1 MKSNQAFTAVID
13 FDKSKVNEENT
24 LQIVVVERD
33 VPGYSS
39 QDKMLNY
46 ILVRELT
53 GFPAVEVEKWIHDLN
68 LKYFGLD
75 REESFKI
82 VASSIKAQ
90 NIRDSDRIQSWRL
103 QSCIHIRYPRYR

>member
-1 MKSNQAFTAVID
+1 MDKAFTTVID
-13 FDKSKVNEENT
+13 FDKSEANQENT
-24 LQIVVVERD
+24 LEIVIVERD

-53 GFPAVEVEKWIHDLN
+53 GFPEREVEKWVDDLN

-75 REESFKI
+75 REESIKI

-90 NIRDSDRIQSWRL
+90 NISDSDRIQSWRM
-103 QSCIHIRYPRYR
+103 QSRNRIVR